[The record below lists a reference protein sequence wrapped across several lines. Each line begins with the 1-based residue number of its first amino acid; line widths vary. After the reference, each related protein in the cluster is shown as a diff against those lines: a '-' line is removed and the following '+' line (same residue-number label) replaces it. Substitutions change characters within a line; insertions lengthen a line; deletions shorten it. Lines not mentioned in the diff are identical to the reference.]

1 MAQTQRKRVC
11 ATLRSPRPALGS
23 CVQLLWH
30 RQNGHTT
37 FFRTL
42 LFPLCYWQL
51 NASPDGSTGKLQV
64 DRVLENGSRL
74 GRSGWT
80 LGSRTGPRKVRC
92 PCVSLLDAILLL
104 LTLPFHP
111 GQDDDFF
118 FFLETDTIL
127 QHFRREGSILSVL
140 LLPISRTQSPLW
152 QPVSFSHAPGYQEAQ
167 KDPGAPPREQA
178 CRNSMSPSVPRP

>member
-1 MAQTQRKRVC
+1 MPCSYHLPPTRNVNTRTKAPAAFFSKEVTLSLEASMEDSVAQTQRKRVC

-37 FFRTL
+37 FFRPL

-118 FFLETDTIL
+118 FF
-127 QHFRREGSILSVL
+127 FFFG
-140 LLPISRTQSPLW
+140 
-152 QPVSFSHAPGYQEAQ
+152 
-167 KDPGAPPREQA
+167 
-178 CRNSMSPSVPRP
+178 N